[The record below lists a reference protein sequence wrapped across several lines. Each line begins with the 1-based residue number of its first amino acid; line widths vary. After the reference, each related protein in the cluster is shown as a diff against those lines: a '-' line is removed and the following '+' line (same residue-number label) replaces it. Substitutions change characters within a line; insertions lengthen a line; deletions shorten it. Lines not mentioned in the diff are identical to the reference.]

1 MKFVGKAKLLKKQI
15 INEDNFRFVIELTD
29 EMGIVHPGQFFNLA
43 ATGVGYPLL
52 KRPISVSDVGENTV
66 EFTIK
71 IIGKG
76 TKTMLDYN
84 EGDSIELIGPLGNG
98 FEYDGYRKIL
108 VIGGGIGI
116 APLKGLINSL
126 KDSDVEIHSVLGY
139 RDSPYIHEDFKAKSK
154 KIEIM
159 SERDGQYRIG
169 YVTEPVIKMLESETY
184 DMIYVCGPHPML
196 KSLTDLFNSKNIRAQ
211 LLMEEKMACGI
222 GACLVCTCKTK
233 NGDFGFKHSRMC
245 KDGPMFYS
253 DEVIFDE

>member
-15 INEDNFRFVIELTD
+15 INEENFRFVIKRSD
-29 EMGIVHPGQFFNLA
+29 EMGCVNPGQFFNISASKL
-43 ATGVGYPLL
+43 GYPML
-52 KRPISVSDVGENTV
+52 KRPISVSDVGEDTI

-71 IIGKG
+71 IIGEG
-76 TKTMLDYN
+76 TRAMLDYN
-84 EGDSIELIGPLGNG
+84 EGDSIELMGPLGNG

-126 KDSDVEIHSVLGY
+126 NKSDVEIHSVLGY
-139 RDSPYIHEDFKAKSK
+139 RDAPYLYEDFVVNSAIYEIVSENAEQYK
-154 KIEIM
+154 K
-159 SERDGQYRIG
+159 G
-169 YVTEPVIKMLESETY
+169 YVTDPAKNMLESEVY

-196 KSLTDLFNSKNIRAQ
+196 KSLTNLFNSKGVRAQ

>member
-1 MKFVGKAKLLKKQI
+1 MKFIGKVKLLKKQM
-15 INEDNFRFVIELTD
+15 INEENFRFVIERTD
-29 EMGIVHPGQFFNLA
+29 EMGLIQPGQFFNIS
-43 ATGVGYPLL
+43 ATKFDYPLL
-52 KRPISVSDVGENTV
+52 KRPISVSGVGDDSI

-71 IIGKG
+71 IIGDG
-76 TKTMLDYN
+76 TRAMMDYN
-84 EGDSIELIGPLGNG
+84 EGDFIELMGPLGNG
-98 FEYDGYRKIL
+98 FESDGYQKIL

-126 KDSDVEIHSVLGY
+126 KKTDVIIHSVLGY
-139 RDSPYIHEDFKAKSK
+139 RDTPYLHEDFVAKSL
-154 KIEIM
+154 KIDIM
-159 SERDGQYRIG
+159 SENDDQYRTG
-169 YVTEPVIKMLESETY
+169 YVTEPVVKLLEMESY
-184 DMIYVCGPHPML
+184 DMIFVCGPHPML
-196 KSLTDLFNSKNIRAQ
+196 KNLTDLFNSKGIRAQ

>member
-1 MKFVGKAKLLKKQI
+1 MKFVGKVKLLKKQI
-15 INEDNFRFVIELTD
+15 INEENFRFVIERTD
-29 EMGIVHPGQFFNLA
+29 EMGSVHPGQFFNLS
-43 ATGVGYPLL
+43 ATKVGYPLL
-52 KRPISVSDVGENTV
+52 KRPISVSDVGENAI

-71 IIGKG
+71 IIGDG
-76 TKTMLDYN
+76 TKAMLDYN
-84 EGDSIELIGPLGNG
+84 EGDSIELMGPLGNG

-126 KDSDVEIHSVLGY
+126 KNEDLEIHSVLGY
-139 RDSPYIHEDFKAKSK
+139 RDAPYIHEDFIAKSE

-159 SERDGQYRIG
+159 SENDDRYRIG
-169 YVTEPVIKMLESETY
+169 YVTEPVMKMLEKDSF
-184 DMIYVCGPHPML
+184 DMIYACGPHQML
-196 KSLTDLFNSKNIRAQ
+196 RRLTDLFNSKDIRAQ

-233 NGDFGFKHSRMC
+233 HGEFGFKHSRMC

>member
-1 MKFVGKAKLLKKQI
+1 MKFVGKVKLLKKQI
-15 INEDNFRFVIELTD
+15 INEENFSFMIERKS
-29 EMGIVHPGQFFNLA
+29 EMGLVLPGQFFNLS
-43 ATGVGYPLL
+43 ATKVGYPML
-52 KRPISVSDVGENTV
+52 KRPISVSEVGENTI

-71 IIGKG
+71 IIGAG
-76 TKTMLDYN
+76 TKAMLDYN
-84 EGDSIELIGPLGNG
+84 EGESIELMGPLGNG
-98 FEYDGYRKIL
+98 FEYNGYRKIL

-126 KDSDVEIHSVLGY
+126 KKENVEIHSVLGY
-139 RDSPYIHEDFKAKSK
+139 RDVPYIYEDFKARSV

-159 SERDGQYRIG
+159 SESDDRYRMG
-169 YVTEPVIKMLESETY
+169 YVTEPVANMLEKYSY

-196 KSLTDLFNSKNIRAQ
+196 KSLTDLFNSKGIRAQ

>member
-15 INEDNFRFVIELTD
+15 INEVNFRFVIERTD
-29 EMGIVHPGQFFNLA
+29 EMGIVLPGQFFNISS
-43 ATGVGYPLL
+43 TRVGSPLL
-52 KRPISVSDVGENTV
+52 KRPISVSDVGGSTI

-71 IIGKG
+71 IIGEG
-76 TKTMLDYN
+76 TKAMLDYN

-98 FEYDGYRKIL
+98 FEYKAYKKIL

-116 APLKGLINSL
+116 APLKALINSL
-126 KDSDVEIHSVLGY
+126 KDSEVEVHSVLGY
-139 RDSPYIHEDFKAKSK
+139 RDSPYSHEDFIAKSK
-154 KIEIM
+154 EIEIM
-159 SERDGQYRIG
+159 SERDDQYKIG
-169 YVTEPVIKMLESETY
+169 FVTEPVIKMLENETY
-184 DMIYVCGPHPML
+184 DMIYVCGPQSML
-196 KSLTDLFNSKNIRAQ
+196 KNLTDIFNAKGIRAQ